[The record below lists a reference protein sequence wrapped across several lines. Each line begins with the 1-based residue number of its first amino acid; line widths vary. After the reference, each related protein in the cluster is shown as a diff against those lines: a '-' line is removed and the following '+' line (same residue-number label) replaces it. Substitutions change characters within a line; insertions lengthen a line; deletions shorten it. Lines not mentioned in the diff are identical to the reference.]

1 MCIRDRAFYDAVFGA
16 GVVTDEAQYDQKVR
30 EGIAQA
36 LQPNS
41 ANLFQRQA
49 EDYLMATYGDMKLPV
64 AFLEKLMERR
74 KEDGETL
81 SAEEMVKQATPSLK
95 WDLIENKVASLLEV
109 KVTEE
114 DVKTLAH
121 NMAASTLMQYGMTQL
136 GDEMVDYYA
145 NNILQDKQ
153 QRERIARQA
162 FVQQMFGKLHAA
174 VSLDEKTVTL
184 DEFRNLVASLSND
197 SGETEAAAE

>member
-1 MCIRDRAFYDAVFGA
+1 
-16 GVVTDEAQYDQKVR
+16 
-30 EGIAQA
+30 
-36 LQPNS
+36 
-41 ANLFQRQA
+41 
-49 EDYLMATYGDMKLPV
+49 MATYGDMKLPV

>member
-1 MCIRDRAFYDAVFGA
+1 
-16 GVVTDEAQYDQKVR
+16 
-30 EGIAQA
+30 
-36 LQPNS
+36 
-41 ANLFQRQA
+41 
-49 EDYLMATYGDMKLPV
+49 
-64 AFLEKLMERR
+64 
-74 KEDGETL
+74 
-81 SAEEMVKQATPSLK
+81 
-95 WDLIENKVASLLEV
+95 
-109 KVTEE
+109 
-114 DVKTLAH
+114 
-121 NMAASTLMQYGMTQL
+121 MAASTLMQYGMTQL